1 MDRIMKSPMQIG
13 LFRLSER
20 IQNSMKKKSRI
31 TAKTAGLLAALLLL
45 SGQQVKA
52 ADAARVS
59 GTADVCIVQVD
70 ASYSGGADASASFF
84 SKEANMN
91 GTLDRPGAWAYYT
104 IQVQNQGNADA
115 RLSKAELCD
124 ETPAYLT
131 VTSGVKDEHIG
142 DVLKPGETRKI
153 GVLVQWNED
162 AAMASAEETGSYCLT
177 LVFDGA
183 SDSPD
188 TSDENALFWLCAGF
202 SFTAGLAG
210 ILYRKGRRTN

>member
-1 MDRIMKSPMQIG
+1 
-13 LFRLSER
+13 
-20 IQNSMKKKSRI
+20 MKKKGRI
-31 TAKTAGLLAALLLL
+31 TAKTTGLLLAALLLL

-52 ADAARVS
+52 ADTARVS

-70 ASYSGGADASASFF
+70 TSYSGGADAFASFF

-153 GVLVQWNED
+153 GVLVQWNAD
-162 AAMASAEETGSYCLT
+162 AATASAEETGSYCLT

-188 TSDENALFWLCAGF
+188 TSDENVLFWLCVGF
-202 SFTAGLAG
+202 GFAAGLAS
-210 ILYRKGRRTN
+210 ILYRKDRRTS